1 MSNTRYIFMLRR
13 LATIL
18 AVATLTLSLIAALTG
33 VLLAFY
39 YGPNAGGAYDEIK
52 QIVNEVPN
60 GWLIQS
66 LHNTAGNGL
75 IAVSL
80 VQIVVMFLGRQF
92 LLGWLTAWIG
102 GIALTMTAIALGWTA
117 MILNWTQLGYWRL
130 KIELGTI
137 ESVPLIGSLLR
148 DLLTGGGAIGPLTVQ
163 HFYALHSYVLSTGAL
178 ILSIV
183 HLLGLLVQEREQ
195 KQVEALLINTETPEN
210 SVQQEQDQVSKPLE
224 VQGNQGFSQYKP
236 FGKLA

>member
-1 MSNTRYIFMLRR
+1 MLRR

-18 AVATLTLSLIAALTG
+18 AITTLTLILIAALTG

-92 LLGWLTAWIG
+92 RLSWLTAWIA
-102 GIALTMTAIALGWTA
+102 GIALTLTAIALGWTA
-117 MILNWTQLGYWRL
+117 MNLVWTQLGYWRL
-130 KIELGTI
+130 QIELGTI
-137 ESVPLIGSLLR
+137 ESVPLIGPLLR
-148 DLLTGGGAIGPLTVQ
+148 DILTGGGAIGTVTIQ
-163 HFYALHSYVLSTGAL
+163 HFYALHSYVLSIGAL
-178 ILSIV
+178 ILSIL
-183 HLLGLLVQEREQ
+183 HLVGLLTQEREQ
-195 KQVEALLINTETPEN
+195 KQVQALLII
-210 SVQQEQDQVSKPLE
+210 D
-224 VQGNQGFSQYKP
+224 SQP
-236 FGKLA
+236 PALND